1 MITKLDEQFFAQF
14 KRPQHYKKGEIILR
28 PQDEPTG
35 VYYLKKGYV
44 RLYLISPDGKDITF
58 NIYKPGT
65 YFSMMWA
72 LGDSPNIYFFE
83 SLTNVEVL
91 KAPKDKVVAFL
102 RSQPELL
109 YTFIKRIL
117 IGLDGTTRLTQVLL
131 TGSAYQ
137 KVASAI
143 LVLARRFGKK
153 SQNGC
158 VIINLNITHKLIASI
173 ASLSR
178 ESATIE
184 ILKLE
189 KEKII
194 AQKNHKILVKNI
206 EKLEKESAI
215 PSVEQLTFQPFET
228 K

>member
-1 MITKLDEQFFAQF
+1 MITKLDEHFFAQF